1 VTARSHSTP
10 PRPSWA
16 ARLARSLLI
25 AAVLI
30 GTAIAAGFAG
40 FVSGIPATEK
50 AVIPDGDAIVV
61 LTGAAER
68 IGDAIDILAEGHAK
82 RLLISGVNPDT
93 TKDQLAR
100 LHPRAGRWLDC
111 CVDLGFRALN
121 TAGNAAETRQWVRR
135 YGFESLIVVTS
146 GWHMPRSLLEMQR
159 TVPEVILLPYPVV
172 TGNSFPTDWWRQPD
186 TVRLLVGEYVKY
198 LAALVEVR
206 LQPRL
211 ADDEGHKT

>member
-1 VTARSHSTP
+1 M
-10 PRPSWA
+10 
-16 ARLARSLLI
+16 
-25 AAVLI
+25 
-30 GTAIAAGFAG
+30 GTAVVAGFAG
-40 FVSGIPATEK
+40 FVSGIPDTERSASPK
-50 AVIPDGDAIVV
+50 GDAIVV

-68 IGDAIDILAEGHAK
+68 ISDAINLLADGHAR

-93 TKDQLAR
+93 TKEQLAR
-100 LHPRAGRWLDC
+100 LHPRAAHWLDC

-135 YGFESLIVVTS
+135 YGFQSLIVVTS

-159 TVPEVILLPYPVV
+159 TVPEVILMPYPVV
-172 TGNSFPTDWWRQPD
+172 AGNGFPKDWWRQPG

-206 LQPRL
+206 LRPRL
-211 ADDEGHKT
+211 ADDEGQKT